1 MDLASG
7 MPDLSTRSPP
17 AAAHQGAG
25 LPAKITVAQICPR
38 ICISPQKIFRLGS
51 RCKSAVSLSSEWES
65 GFIFEYLDLC
75 QSPANIWE
83 GTTVDREVKE
93 MNRDFRGI
101 PLHSAFRSET
111 RDIMAFPP
119 FHFPSFCFFICL
131 CHCQCQYTFTSQ
143 VGRTFNGTHL
153 KGTSCHLS
161 GRVQPLYDPAS
172 IYSLFQMVK

>member
-1 MDLASG
+1 MLASG

-17 AAAHQGAG
+17 AAAWRGAG

-83 GTTVDREVKE
+83 GTRVDREVKE

-119 FHFPSFCFFICL
+119 FHFHSFLFFLFVFVIASVSIPL
-131 CHCQCQYTFTSQ
+131 ARRLAGLLMAPTSKGLLVTCQGGSNPCTTPHRFIAFS
-143 VGRTFNGTHL
+143 
-153 KGTSCHLS
+153 KW
-161 GRVQPLYDPAS
+161 
-172 IYSLFQMVK
+172 